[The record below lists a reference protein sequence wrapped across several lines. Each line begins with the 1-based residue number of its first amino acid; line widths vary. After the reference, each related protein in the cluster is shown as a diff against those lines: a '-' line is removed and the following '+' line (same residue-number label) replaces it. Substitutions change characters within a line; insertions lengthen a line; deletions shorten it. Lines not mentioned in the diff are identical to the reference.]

1 MRTRLL
7 GILGLIEA
15 VLAAL
20 LLRVLLTQTVFPS
33 EMGLTLA
40 WCLPIAF
47 GLHVFEEFGFPGGLG
62 EWSRAN
68 RPQTA
73 SSMTTAHFYRVN
85 AIGGAA
91 AMGDALGAFDYAGG
105 YSFLGIRGWLAV
117 VAWITFNALF
127 HIRGTVE
134 SRRYCPG
141 VVTSVA
147 LYLPLAVVAALYFVR
162 QGAVDLL
169 SLGVS
174 VLWGVGA
181 YVVVVRL
188 LRKRA
193 AIETSKAQ
201 SSAAQK

>member
-1 MRTRLL
+1 MKTRFL
-7 GILGLIEA
+7 GVLGLIET

-20 LLRVLLTQTVFPS
+20 LLQVLLKQTVFPS

-47 GLHVFEEFGFPGGLG
+47 GLHVFEEFGLPGGFG
-62 EWSRAN
+62 EWSRAS

-85 AIGGAA
+85 AIGGLA
-91 AMGDALGAFDYAGG
+91 AMGVALGAFDYKGA
-105 YSFLGIRGWLAV
+105 YSFLGIRAWLAT
-117 VAWITFNALF
+117 VASIAFNALF

-147 LYLPLAVVAALYFVR
+147 LYLPLAVGAALYFVR
-162 QGAVDLL
+162 QGAVDML
-169 SLGVS
+169 SLGLCV
-174 VLWGVGA
+174 VWGVGA
-181 YVVVVRL
+181 YVVVVRR
-188 LRKRA
+188 LRTRA
-193 AIETSKAQ
+193 VIEAREAQ
-201 SSAAQK
+201 SGEK